1 MEVDDNYLRRASHTV
16 GACAVLYYALPMSIY
31 GAPRLIIPALAI
43 ILTTVGE
50 FARRRKGALIPG
62 LRDFER
68 HRIASFY
75 YYGMSIVLLLLLAPQ
90 VVAIACILLMAF
102 VDPFMGETRGRTW
115 SIPAAIAFGA
125 FLMYAAG
132 FGPEYWPF
140 MIAGAVTAVVME
152 SVSHHPLDDDY
163 TMSLGTALVLMGMSM
178 FLELPGDII
187 HSLEGAWW

>member
-1 MEVDDNYLRRASHTV
+1 MDVDDAYLRRASHTV
-16 GACAVLYYALPMSIY
+16 GACAVMYYALPEDMY
-31 GAPRLIIPALAI
+31 GVPRLIIPALAV
-43 ILTTVGE
+43 ILTTAGE

-75 YYGMSIVLLLLLAPQ
+75 YYGLSIVLLLLLAPQ

-102 VDPFMGETRGRTW
+102 VDPFMGETRGKVW
-115 SIPAAIAFGA
+115 SLPAAVAFGA

-132 FGPEYWPF
+132 FGPEHWPYI
-140 MIAGAVTAVVME
+140 IAGALTAVVLE

-163 TMSLGTALVLMGMSM
+163 TMSLGTALVLMTMSR
-178 FLELPGDII
+178 FTELPGDII
-187 HSLEGAWW
+187 HSMEGVWW